1 MSGFT
6 REAVNKLSAGL
17 NEPEWMRQFRLDA
30 FAVYEGLPMP
40 TTNDEAW
47 RRTDIRRF
55 KLDQIGPS
63 VNGDAAAEADIPAYL
78 GKQLTSDEAGGNML
92 QIDGVVK
99 QYNLSEDLKQQG
111 VIFCDMHTA
120 VSEHP
125 DLVQKH
131 FMTDMRTGE

>member
-6 REAVNKLSAGL
+6 REAVDKLSTGL

-40 TTNDEAW
+40 TTHDEAW

-99 QYNLSEDLKQQG
+99 QYNLSEASASSRASFF
-111 VIFCDMHTA
+111 VICIRPFPSIPTWFKNI
-120 VSEHP
+120 
-125 DLVQKH
+125 L
-131 FMTDMRTGE
+131 